1 MLYYDYAPLP
11 KDAEEAVGCRR
22 VENLDEFLGQC
33 DVITVNTPLHADS
46 EPITQTHFFEF
57 STLTFF
63 LGMTHSARGMI
74 NKEFLSKMKKGSWLI
89 NTARGALA
97 VAEDVAESLEAG
109 HINYYGGDVW
119 YPQPAPP
126 DHPWRKMRNPL
137 GGGNGQ
143 SQLLDHPDLEFD
155 WLTPFGF
162 TLSHRYG
169 SSHVWNHS

>member
-1 MLYYDYAPLP
+1 
-11 KDAEEAVGCRR
+11 
-22 VENLDEFLGQC
+22 
-33 DVITVNTPLHADS
+33 
-46 EPITQTHFFEF
+46 
-57 STLTFF
+57 
-63 LGMTHSARGMI
+63 MTHSARGMI

-155 WLTPFGF
+155 WLTLFDLHCIIGMVPHMSGT
-162 TLSHRYG
+162 TLDAQARYAAGTKEILRRYWAGEKQEPANLIVENGEYATKSYGQSHDTKAGKQKEEVRTDG
-169 SSHVWNHS
+169 HA